1 MSEIQEKLEAETES
15 MWRKNELTT
24 EEYYAAR
31 HFIRRYTELLK
42 EETNNGI

>member
-1 MSEIQEKLEAETES
+1 MSIQEKLEAESES

-31 HFIRRYTELLK
+31 YFIRRYTELLK
-42 EETNNGI
+42 EKEENK